1 MIYDG
6 QNWKIRKEIQCW
18 NVKVSL
24 YYRKTSVCD
33 VLLPLKK
40 VLFIFKSLGYQAGCD
55 QSVFYK
61 LQNDKKLN
69 FS

>member
-1 MIYDG
+1 ME
-6 QNWKIRKEIQCW
+6 NKERNTVLECEGFVVLPK
-18 NVKVSL
+18 N
-24 YYRKTSVCD
+24 TVCD
-33 VLLPLKK
+33 VLLPLEK

-61 LQNDKKLN
+61 LQNDKKLD

>member
-61 LQNDKKLN
+61 LQNDRKLD